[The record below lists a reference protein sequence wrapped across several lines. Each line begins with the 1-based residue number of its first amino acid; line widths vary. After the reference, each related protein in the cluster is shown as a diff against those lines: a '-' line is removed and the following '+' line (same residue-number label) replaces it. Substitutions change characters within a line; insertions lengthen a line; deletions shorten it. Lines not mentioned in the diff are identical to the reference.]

1 MQLLNTPPSKPE
13 GSIFTR
19 HTARAIVLKGSDILL
34 LFTERYD
41 DYTLPGGGVDENEA
55 IEEALLR
62 ELQEETGV
70 KSITQCSAFGRFE
83 EIRAWYKDDFD
94 YVHIVSDCYVCEICG
109 EFDKPQM
116 EHYEVANGMRPVW
129 VNIDEAIAHNKQ
141 TLAQSE
147 KKGLSIQREIFLL
160 EKIRFELLDKDC

>member
-1 MQLLNTPPSKPE
+1 MQLLNTPPAKPN

-19 HTARAIVLKGSDILL
+19 HTARAIVLNGNNILL
-34 LFTERYD
+34 LFTARYD
-41 DYTLPGGGVDENEA
+41 DYTLPGGGVDENET
-55 IEEALLR
+55 IEAALLR

-70 KSITQCSAFGRFE
+70 KSITQCNAFGRFE
-83 EIRAWYKDDFD
+83 EVRAWYKDDFD
-94 YVHIVSDCYVCEICG
+94 YVYIVSDCYVCEICG

-129 VNIDEAIAHNKQ
+129 VNIDDAIAHNKQ

-160 EKIRFELLDKDC
+160 EEIKKRLIN